1 MTTSSRLAA
10 IGAHLCPPAGGH
22 APSSCC
28 AAAPVAAGQEAPPHV
43 VVAGA
48 TGLAGRAAVLHYY
61 ERGWRV
67 TAVSRREPDYHQLP
81 AHATLVADAAR
92 YRHLPLDLLDREACL
107 SDLGEASRGASHVV
121 YAAAIDLDV
130 VWSAGGAERV
140 RKNNVQMLS
149 NFLDGM
155 EAGAGVSP
163 HPAPLLAAEP
173 RGGADP
179 FWQSELRHVSV
190 LHGTGYYGAY
200 VKIDPRR
207 FPSSEAAPPVPGNQ
221 ARPRPL
227 ADVFSRWA
235 AFSQRRLVRVRSS
248 TWRRRSCCG
257 SGSPA
262 AAGRSR
268 PGIIIR
274 T

>member
-1 MTTSSRLAA
+1 MTTSPRLAA

-28 AAAPVAAGQEAPPHV
+28 AAAPAAAGQEAPPHV

-92 YRHLPLDLLDREACL
+92 YCHLPLDLLDREACL

-155 EAGAGVSP
+155 EASGVSP
-163 HPAPLLAAEP
+163 HRPPLLRP
-173 RGGADP
+173 PSLCRADP
-179 FWQSELRHVSV
+179 FWLAVFGSPSC
-190 LHGTGYYGAY
+190 GTS
-200 VKIDPRR
+200 R
-207 FPSSEAAPPVPGNQ
+207 SSTAQATTAPTSRSIRAASPAP
-221 ARPRPL
+221 RPRLPSP
-227 ADVFSRWA
+227 ATK
-235 AFSQRRLVRVRSS
+235 SS
-248 TWRRRSCCG
+248 TWRRNSC
-257 SGSPA
+257 
-262 AAGRSR
+262 
-268 PGIIIR
+268 
-274 T
+274 